1 MKVKRN
7 TLLLLAC
14 IVWSAAGGNILR
26 IGLASYESYM
36 ALVNFLLTLVVF
48 IIFQKFIFG
57 KLVDKH
63 TERIRGYEEEYH
75 FFLKFFDRKAFIIMA
90 FMMSGGIGLRA
101 SGVAPERFIAVFY
114 TGLGAALLLAGIL
127 FGVQYITGFRF
138 FEKDKL
144 QGEE

>member
-1 MKVKRN
+1 M
-7 TLLLLAC
+7 
-14 IVWSAAGGNILR
+14 
-26 IGLASYESYM
+26 
-36 ALVNFLLTLVVF
+36 
-48 IIFQKFIFG
+48 
-57 KLVDKH
+57 DKH

-75 FFLKFFDRKAFIIMA
+75 FFMKFFDIKSFIIMA

-101 SGVAPERFIAVFY
+101 GGVAPERFIAVFY

-127 FGVQYITGFRF
+127 FGVQYITGFRL

>member
-1 MKVKRN
+1 
-7 TLLLLAC
+7 
-14 IVWSAAGGNILR
+14 
-26 IGLASYESYM
+26 M

-48 IIFQKFIFG
+48 AIFQKFIFG

-63 TERIRGYEEEYH
+63 TERIRGYEKEYH
-75 FFLKFFDRKAFIIMA
+75 FFMKFFDLKSFIIMA

-127 FGVQYITGFRF
+127 FGVQYITGFRL

>member
-14 IVWSAAGGNILR
+14 IVWSVAGGNILR
-26 IGLASYESYM
+26 IGLASYEPYM
-36 ALVNFLLTLVVF
+36 ALVNFFLTLVVF
-48 IIFQKFIFG
+48 IVFQKFIFG

-75 FFLKFFDRKAFIIMA
+75 FFLKFFDRKAFISMA

>member
-48 IIFQKFIFG
+48 VIFQKFIFG

-75 FFLKFFDRKAFIIMA
+75 FFLKFFDCKAFIIMA

-127 FGVQYITGFRF
+127 FGVQYITGFRL

>member
-26 IGLASYESYM
+26 IGLLSYGSYL

-48 IIFQKFIFG
+48 VIFQKFIFG

-75 FFLKFFDRKAFIIMA
+75 CFLKFFDRKAFIIMA

-127 FGVQYITGFRF
+127 FGFQYITGFHL